1 MDNQEALKR
10 SKIIQDELYAT
21 KRFLS
26 NYTDKRKNM
35 TMIQA
40 FDNITAD
47 DESQEQLP
55 EILKKILNSKV
66 MVEGGDKALQHIFD
80 GLEMGIEEYQRRN
93 GGDNPPIESIYAGMA
108 MAYNGF
114 IENSKDPEAQ
124 KAIAQYDK
132 LSFDHHESLSVVPAA
147 IQVTLMTNIASSL
160 PIVAQL
166 PNPIGSNEVP
176 LLFGQTTANM
186 RMGVFDAGDLIDGSK
201 AGLPYLENRHTLV
214 MEAGAGAGEFE
225 ITSRVGYTAQKDANG
240 ATKFVID
247 DSTKVAPYLGGRVV
261 ILVKGVPV
269 GRDDSKSHA
278 TKSGI
283 SFIQPID
290 GQAVEIDGKKYLVKS
305 GKADLD
311 NHTVTVT
318 FDTAAGN
325 EAPAQ
330 DEVEVQLV
338 FDYERKNAEGRL
350 ILTPPGLDLTYG
362 AYSIYASPMRAFISA
377 SIDAI
382 TQMRNELGLDW
393 NGAVLAIVQQKY
405 NLEQTARLLRDTRRA
420 CLMQQKHSY
429 IIDLDKDGIQF
440 NSVEGKL
447 AAAKGSLLKAKV
459 SITQMTNRAVGAV
472 DYYVSDAGAL
482 YFSSMDANN
491 FRPTGVAYGDSSSIY
506 RIGTLADGTN
516 VYYIPDSLGVFDNTT
531 NNGKNAEILV
541 LPRPAVPETAPF
553 IGMTAVPPI
562 ALTANGEMFE
572 EQVGVYARISA
583 ERNPNPLYANQAM
596 LIKIMNVPSL

>member
-47 DESQEQLP
+47 EKSQEKLP
-55 EILKKILNSKV
+55 EVLKKILNSKV
-66 MVEGGDKALQHIFD
+66 MVEGGDKAIQHIFD

-114 IENSKDPEAQ
+114 IENSKDPEVQ

-214 MEAGAGAGEFE
+214 MQAGAGAGEFE

-247 DSTKVAPYLGGRVV
+247 DETKLAPYLGGRVV

-269 GRDDSKSHA
+269 ARDDSKSHA

-290 GQAVEIDGKKYLVKS
+290 GQAVDIDGKKYLVKS

-325 EAPAQ
+325 ETPAQ

-362 AYSIYASPMRAFISA
+362 SYSIFASPMRAFISA

-429 IIDLDKDGIQF
+429 IIDLEKDGIQF

-482 YFSSMDANN
+482 YFSSMDANH

-516 VYYIPDSLGVFDNTT
+516 VYYIPDSLGVSDNST

-553 IGMTAVPPI
+553 IGMTAVPPV

>member
-1 MDNQEALKR
+1 MDKQEALKR
-10 SKIIQDELYAT
+10 SAFVQDELYAT

-26 NYTDKRKNM
+26 EFTDKRKNM
-35 TMIQA
+35 TTVQA

-47 DESQEQLP
+47 EESQKALP
-55 EILKKILNSKV
+55 EILQKILASKHV
-66 MVEGGDKALQHIFD
+66 VAGGDEAIQHIFD

-93 GGDNPPIESIYAGMA
+93 GGENPPIESIYAGMA

-114 IENSKDPEAQ
+114 VENNKDPEAQ
-124 KAIAQYDK
+124 KMIAQYDK

-147 IQVTLMTNIASSL
+147 IQVTLMTTIASSL

-176 LLFGQTTANM
+176 LLFGQTTANI
-186 RMGVFDAGDLIDGSK
+186 RMGVFNPGDLIDGAK

-214 MEAGAGAGEFE
+214 MQAGASAGDFE

-240 ATKFVID
+240 ATKFVPD
-247 DSTKVAPYLGGRVV
+247 DTSKAAPFLGGRVV

-269 GRDDSKSHA
+269 ARDDSKSHA
-278 TKSGI
+278 TKSGV
-283 SFIQPID
+283 SFIQPIN
-290 GQAVEIDGKKYLVKS
+290 GEAIEIDGKKYLVKS
-305 GKADLD
+305 GKANLD
-311 NHTVTVT
+311 DHTITVT
-318 FDTAAGN
+318 FDSTNGN
-325 EAPAQ
+325 EAPQA

-338 FDYERKNAEGRL
+338 FDYERKNSEGKF

-362 AYSIYASPMRAFISA
+362 DYSIYASPMRALISA

-405 NLEQTARLLRDTRRA
+405 NLEQTARLLRETRRA
-420 CLMQQKHSY
+420 CLMQKKHSLV
-429 IIDLDKDGIQF
+429 IDLDKDGVQF
-440 NSVEGKL
+440 SSVEGKL

-472 DYYVSDAGAL
+472 DYYVSDAGAV
-482 YFSSMDANN
+482 YFNSMDANH
-491 FRPTGVAYGDSSSIY
+491 FKPTGVSYGDSSSIY

-531 NNGKNAEILV
+531 NNGQNAEIMV
-541 LPRPAVPETAPF
+541 LPRPATPETAPF

-562 ALTANGEMFE
+562 VLTANGEPFE
-572 EQVGVYARISA
+572 EQVGVYARVSA

-596 LIKIMNVPSL
+596 LIKIINVPSL